1 MWRPRRGGPD
11 RGLRRRGRTAPAAPQ
26 GRHGARRVGR
36 HRGAGRADGSRAP
49 PAGLPRRRIGSLHR
63 RGHARRGHARA
74 GRPGQAPPGRR
85 SDRARRARGGADRAG
100 RPPAAGTPQGRA
112 PRDHRRPPEAR
123 PRRPQRP
130 GHAREHRPAHRAA
143 RRRHGAGGVAA
154 GPGLR
159 RRPGQRRRGPG
170 GRRRRRRA
178 ARRSPGDAH
187 RRPRCA
193 RRHRRRE
200 FVAAR
205 LPGARHR
212 RARGRVRRH
221 AAQARRRPRSATGRS
236 AAGSDRRRPP
246 RTARDG
252 RAGGRG
258 DQGRIGRGRIRRNGG
273 GSDMSTRVFRSEEEP
288 ITEKYAVD
296 LLQKMLA
303 IPSPSYEEEDL
314 AGFLVETMSE
324 LGFSARR
331 DEAGNA
337 IGEYV
342 HGEDGPTVMLLGHMD
357 TVTGEVEPRP
367 EARAEAGRLYGRG
380 AVDAKGPLAAMIC
393 AARRATDFTGRVI
406 VVGAVEEET
415 DLSRGATNIRETL
428 PQPDALIIGEPSGWS
443 TVVLG
448 YKGKLDLR
456 YEVTCEP
463 THPTNPVP
471 KAAELAGRCWAALLD
486 LLGPDASHDSFEKP
500 GANLTSFV
508 GDLTK
513 CAAEFSVRTPPGF
526 DSGSLVEKLRM
537 RTPHGRLTVINSV
550 DAYRVG
556 RTDPVV
562 KALNSGVLAHG
573 SRPRAKLKTAT
584 SDLNILTANWRVP
597 VATYGPGDSEL
608 DHSADEH
615 IDLTEYLLGVSVLTT
630 ALHRLSR
637 LPADAEPARPAPSR
651 TAAEPV
657 GDDELAERAARIREQ
672 I

>member
-1 MWRPRRGGPD
+1 
-11 RGLRRRGRTAPAAPQ
+11 
-26 GRHGARRVGR
+26 
-36 HRGAGRADGSRAP
+36 
-49 PAGLPRRRIGSLHR
+49 
-63 RGHARRGHARA
+63 
-74 GRPGQAPPGRR
+74 
-85 SDRARRARGGADRAG
+85 
-100 RPPAAGTPQGRA
+100 
-112 PRDHRRPPEAR
+112 
-123 PRRPQRP
+123 
-130 GHAREHRPAHRAA
+130 
-143 RRRHGAGGVAA
+143 
-154 GPGLR
+154 
-159 RRPGQRRRGPG
+159 
-170 GRRRRRRA
+170 
-178 ARRSPGDAH
+178 
-187 RRPRCA
+187 
-193 RRHRRRE
+193 
-200 FVAAR
+200 
-205 LPGARHR
+205 
-212 RARGRVRRH
+212 
-221 AAQARRRPRSATGRS
+221 
-236 AAGSDRRRPP
+236 
-246 RTARDG
+246 
-252 RAGGRG
+252 
-258 DQGRIGRGRIRRNGG
+258 
-273 GSDMSTRVFRSEEEP
+273 MSTRVFRSEEEP

-672 I
+672 IVRMCANKSGGHLGGSMSLVEVLVTLYSRILRIDPDAPDAEDRDVLILSKGHGAIGLYATLGEYGFFPRERLEEYGKAGTPFMAHPNARLPGVEMPSGALGHGLPLAIGFALAAKLDKADRRVAVIMGDGEMQEGSVWEGAMAASSLGLDRLVAVVDRNRLQITGGTEDVVELEPLADRWRSFGWTAHEVDGHDTTELTKAFTTTPDPGKPTVLVARTVKGRGLPYVENQTRSHFVKLGEKQERRAIRTLRQEAEEPRK